1 MYRSRHF
8 LRWCFRG
15 KLGGKLF
22 PMIGPRDNNLQSILH
37 SVISQCFLKP
47 LAQRFIS
54 ASRPFLFCKCQG
66 SEHKKPKPQT
76 KKNLPCFRQK
86 VRKTFC
92 TGRRN
97 SFNSKTSSTRQSTS
111 PHTIGSGWFQVI
123 TCLLTTRKGNSAVNW
138 SSDKGVVIKAW
149 TVRSLQVSHANS
161 NLLWSLFRVESTI
174 RFNDLRCG
182 AGAVH
187 TWIWESCLP
196 LLPPPPFSCSW

>member
-8 LRWCFRG
+8 LRWCLGANYFQWSDRG
-15 KLGGKLF
+15 ITICNQCCIQSYRNASWNLSLNVLF
-22 PMIGPRDNNLQSILH
+22 QHLVHSCSVNVKDRSIKN
-37 SVISQCFLKP
+37 QNRK
-47 LAQRFIS
+47 Q
-54 ASRPFLFCKCQG
+54 
-66 SEHKKPKPQT
+66 